1 MISIFSNLFISSPTP
16 TFSDNNIFLRF
27 AQKDDYKEWSSLRLK
42 NMDYLTPFEPT
53 WNKSDL
59 SESAFM
65 KRLSHYKNQAKT
77 RAEFQ
82 FFIFLQNKE
91 IKTLVGA
98 ISLSNIRYNAARH
111 VTLGYWLSE
120 EENNKGIMSKSVKLI
135 LPFIF
140 DSLQLV
146 RVHAACLP
154 HNIASRKLLEKNGF
168 EEEGYSKDYLQI
180 NGIWQDHVL
189 YALTKEKYLSL
200 YTCETNKT
208 ALPKE

>member
-1 MISIFSNLFISSPTP
+1 MFSNLFSSSPTP
-16 TFSDNNIFLRF
+16 TFSNNNIFLRF
-27 AQKDDYKEWSSLRLK
+27 AQKNDYKEWSSLRLK
-42 NMDYLTPFEPT
+42 NMDYLAPFEPK
-53 WNKSDL
+53 WHKSDL
-59 SESAFM
+59 SESAFI
-65 KRLSHYKNQAKT
+65 KRLFHYENHAKT
-77 RAEFQ
+77 KTEFQ
-82 FFIFLQNKE
+82 FFIFLQNKG

-111 VTLGYWLSE
+111 VTLGYWVSE
-120 EENNKGIMSKSVKLI
+120 EESNKGIISKSVKLI

-140 DSLQLV
+140 NSLQLV

-189 YALTKEKYLSL
+189 YALTREKYLSL
-200 YTCETNKT
+200 NTCETNKT
-208 ALPKE
+208 ALPKEYR